1 MAKGYWV
8 VQVTVE
14 DPEVYQRYR
23 AAVGAALEPYGGR
36 FLVRAGQQEIAEGAP
51 RPRTVV
57 LEFPDYQA
65 ALDCYHSALYQEVKA
80 IRLTVAEADF
90 TIVEGLDG

>member
-8 VQVTVE
+8 VQVTVD
-14 DPEVYQRYR
+14 DPQVYQRYR
-23 AAVGAALEPYGGR
+23 EAVGAALEPYGGR
-36 FLVRAGQQEIAEGAP
+36 FIVRAGQQETPEGAA

-65 ALDCYHSALYQEVKA
+65 ALDCYNSALYQEVKA
-80 IRLTVAEADF
+80 IRLSAAEADL
-90 TIVEGLDG
+90 TIVEGFDG

>member
-8 VQVTVE
+8 VQVSVD
-14 DPEVYQRYR
+14 DPEVYRRYR
-23 AAVGAALEPYGGR
+23 EAVGAALAPYGGR
-36 FLVRAGQQEIAEGAP
+36 FIVRAGQQEVTEGAA

-65 ALDCYHSALYQEVKA
+65 ALDCYRSAHYQKVRA
-80 IRLTVAEADF
+80 IRLTAAEADF
-90 TIVEGLDG
+90 TIVEGGDG

>member
-14 DPEVYQRYR
+14 DAETYQRYR
-23 AAVGAALEPYGGR
+23 EAVGAALEAFGGR
-36 FLVRAGQQEIAEGAP
+36 FLVRAGTQEVAEGAA

-57 LEFPDYQA
+57 IEFPSHAA
-65 ALDCYHSALYQEVKA
+65 ALDCYRSAAYQEAKA
-80 IRLTVAEADF
+80 IRLAAAQADF